1 MPEISVII
9 PVYNKEKYIQNTL
22 ESVLRQTFTDFEI
35 IIIDDG
41 STDDSM
47 DIATSFKHPAI
58 RIFRQK
64 NQGVSMARNKGASL
78 AKGNILAFL
87 DADDLWL
94 PEHLETL
101 KKLSNKYPE
110 AGFFATAYSIR
121 YNHQL
126 KKDFIGNFDKT
137 YQLIPKFYQYS
148 YEFPLF
154 FTSNFAVR
162 KKVFLET
169 GGFKK
174 EVNAEDTEYFLRLG
188 IRHLLGYATN
198 ITMIHLYKTEN
209 SLSESC
215 DIDKK
220 TYLLKSFTQDEQ
232 KDAGLKKYLD
242 INRYAWAIEYLMN
255 GEKNKAQNLIRDID
269 FKNLNKKQRLLL
281 RLRGNELKLLKKIQS
296 FLINK
301 GIRIPV
307 QS

>member
-137 YQLIPKFYQYS
+137 YHLIPKFYQYS

-154 FTSNFAVR
+154 FTSNFAIT
-162 KKVFLET
+162 KEVFLKT
-169 GGFKK
+169 GGFKTGIH
-174 EVNAEDTEYFLRLG
+174 AEDTEYFLRLAY
-188 IRHLLGYATN
+188 RNLLGYATK
-198 ITMIHLYKTEN
+198 ITMIHLHKTEN
-209 SLSESC
+209 SLATSYS
-215 DIDKK
+215 IDKK
-220 TYLLKSFTQDEQ
+220 TQLLKSFTQFEKEDSS
-232 KDAGLKKYLD
+232 LKKYLD
-242 INRYAWAIEYLMN
+242 INRYIWAVEYLIN

-269 FKNLNKKQRLLL
+269 LKNLNKKQRFLL
-281 RLRGNELKLLKKIQS
+281 RLRGNELKLLKNIQN
-296 FLINK
+296 FLLAK
-301 GIRIPV
+301 GIHLTV